1 MGTAISRLFVSRP
14 VTFPVVGIT
23 ESSFQ
28 TIGANHLTFKGSLED
43 FSVIRIFSLLT
54 NKADIFLVKKRCKNF
69 LRGDLPPL
77 NKEWNSPTYCK
88 TTKVLSQ
95 RFNRLH

>member
-1 MGTAISRLFVSRP
+1 MGTAISRLFVSRL

-69 LRGDLPPL
+69 LRGD
-77 NKEWNSPTYCK
+77 
-88 TTKVLSQ
+88 
-95 RFNRLH
+95 